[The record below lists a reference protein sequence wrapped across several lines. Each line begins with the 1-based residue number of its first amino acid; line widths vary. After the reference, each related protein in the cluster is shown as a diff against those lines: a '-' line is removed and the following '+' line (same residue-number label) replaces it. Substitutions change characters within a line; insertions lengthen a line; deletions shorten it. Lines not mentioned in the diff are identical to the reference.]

1 MVQTSVFRERRDLP
15 AFALGCLAVT
25 VGGLLHVPMYLMGAD
40 DGYRLVD
47 MPMDTEM
54 LVGMALIVVG
64 IAIAA
69 YGLLP
74 KKIVRADELSDIA
87 VAAPEDAPLSLAH
100 WGLMTVLVMALVI
113 DVMKPASL
121 GFVMPGFTAE
131 YGVPKMQA
139 SLLPFFALTGTVVGS
154 VLWGILADVYGRK
167 ASILLSAV
175 IFVGTAICGAM
186 PSFEWNL
193 FMCFIMGAGAGGMLP
208 VTYALLAETMPSRHR
223 GWALVLVGGLGAV
236 GGYFAASALSAL
248 LVPHYSWRIMWF
260 LNLPTGLILI
270 LMGGFIPESVKF
282 LLARGRTEEA
292 RRIMAR
298 FGTVTRK
305 TAEPAADPVVA
316 LDAAALAHSSPS
328 GLFTTR
334 LVGKTVALS
343 IVAVAWG
350 LINFGLLL
358 WLPGDLVE
366 RGRDIGVSSALLAQS
381 ALIAFPTVF
390 LCAWIYSRWSTK
402 WSLVAMIGVSQIG
415 LVGVVLLEFTD
426 IGPVLPVALLIIGS
440 NGILAIILPYAA
452 ELFPLRVRGRATG
465 WIAAC
470 TKAGGLIAQT
480 LSITALVPPLGIAAA
495 AIMAPIMLGFGLVAR
510 YGIETRG
517 LDLRRV
523 DANDPHRPQ

>member
-25 VGGLLHVPMYLMGAD
+25 VGGLLHLPMYLMGAD
-40 DGYRLVD
+40 DGFRLVG
-47 MPMDTEM
+47 MPMDAEM
-54 LVGMALIVVG
+54 LAGMALVVLG
-64 IAIAA
+64 VGVAA

-74 KKIVRADELSDIA
+74 KKIIRNDALADVA

-100 WGLMTVLVMALVI
+100 WGLMAVLVVALVI

-131 YGVPKMQA
+131 YGLSKTTA
-139 SLLPFFALTGTVVGS
+139 ALLPFSALTGTVVGS
-154 VLWGILADVYGRK
+154 VLWGILADLYGRK

-175 IFVGTAICGAM
+175 VFVGTSICGAM
-186 PSFEWNL
+186 PSFEWNIL
-193 FMCFIMGAGAGGMLP
+193 MCFLMGAGAGGMLP

-236 GGYFAASALSAL
+236 GGYFAASAFSAL
-248 LVPHYSWRIMWF
+248 LVPDYSWRIMWF

-270 LMGGFIPESVKF
+270 LMGGFMPESVKF

-292 RRIMAR
+292 RRTMAR

-305 TAEPAADPVVA
+305 APEPAADPVVA
-316 LDAAALAHSSPS
+316 LDAVALAHASPT

-334 LVGKTVALS
+334 LIGKTIALS
-343 IVAVAWG
+343 IVAIAWG

-358 WLPGDLVE
+358 WLPADLVE
-366 RGRDIGVSSALLAQS
+366 RGHDIGVSSALLAQS

-402 WSLVAMIGVSQIG
+402 WSLVVMIGITQIG
-415 LVGVVLLEFTD
+415 LIGVVLLEFSD

-470 TKAGGLIAQT
+470 TKAGGLLAQI
-480 LSITALVPPLGIAAA
+480 LSISALVPPLGIAAA
-495 AIMAPIMLGFGLVAR
+495 AIMAPILLGFGLVAR
-510 YGIETRG
+510 FGIETRG
-517 LDLRRV
+517 IDLRQV
-523 DANDPHRPQ
+523 DANDPQRR